1 MEWLYWVYG
10 ISIQSVFLYVVYIFG
25 QRAGLLEMEARVQHI
40 TETLVEQHYEIVELK
55 KLNTRSV
62 HDIKTKI
69 FGSIN

>member
-1 MEWLYWVYG
+1 MEWLIMVYAV
-10 ISIQSVFLYVVYIFG
+10 SIQCVACFVFYIYG
-25 QRAGLLEMEARVQHI
+25 QRAGLREMEKRVEHI
-40 TETLVEQHYEIVELK
+40 TQVLVEQHYEIVELK